1 MDPADIEMHLRSA
14 SDAIMV
20 LLGELAQ
27 LEGHKRGVLP
37 SDPRFAQLA
46 TAVRDAA
53 QSLSEL
59 AREQEQWG
67 LSVGLDDTRVASI
80 EHSVSPQP
88 LPAILAKWREIERE
102 LEAADPASPAAKE
115 LFTQFQQVR
124 DEYLAAFRAHTA
136 QGPKA
141 EG

>member
-1 MDPADIEMHLRSA
+1 
-14 SDAIMV
+14 MV

-27 LEGHKRGVLP
+27 LEGHKRGVQP

-46 TAVRDAA
+46 AAVRDAA

-67 LSVGLDDTRVASI
+67 LSVGLDDPRVASI
-80 EHSVSPQP
+80 EHSISPPP
-88 LPAILAKWREIERE
+88 LPAILAKWREIERK

-115 LFTQFQQVR
+115 LFAQFQQVR
-124 DEYLAAFRAHTA
+124 DEYLAAFQTRATKE
-136 QGPKA
+136 PKA